1 MSKEIN
7 PNMLLLVGAGALLL
21 TFGKGI
27 KSLFSFGNDEADQ
40 AAQQQL
46 QQLNNTNCFSPNYY
60 KGKPGAILLYM
71 ADAIRISKI
80 IYDAKGFFNDD
91 EAAVYGA
98 FQSLKTKT
106 QVSFLAEVFFNK
118 YKVGL
123 WGFLQNMFNEKEL
136 AQVATIV
143 NKLK

>member
-1 MSKEIN
+1 MSREIN
-7 PNMLLLVGAGALLL
+7 PNTLLIVGAGVLLL
-21 TFGKGI
+21 TLGKGI
-27 KSLFSFGNDEADQ
+27 KSLFSFGNDAADQ

-46 QQLNNTNCFSPNYY
+46 NQLNSTNCFSPNYY
-60 KGKPGAILLYM
+60 KSIPGALILTNSSALNI
-71 ADAIRISKI
+71 AKI

-98 FQSLKTKT
+98 FQSLKAKT
-106 QVSFLAEVFFNK
+106 QVSYLSEVFFNK

-123 WGFLQNMFNEKEL
+123 WGYLQNMFNEKEL